1 MVSERFKSDPITL
14 SGSRRVPEDDTIGP
28 ARTPI
33 RSTSYREADSLDRLA
48 SWNASIGPIKS
59 SAWAPFGATMPMR
72 RMRVDL
78 FEIVCNLSRHSRRI
92 AKRDQHALIAAYFHR
107 CQPSE
112 TNASNLRRT
121 AKITAGSAIPKQTL
135 TAPIS
140 AVRMSDFGNDRRK
153 EWTCSQCPPTRC
165 EIGVDTRR
173 DLRRDRE

>member
-72 RMRVDL
+72 RMRLDL

-92 AKRDQHALIAAYFHR
+92 AKRDQHALIAAHFTSVSQAR
-107 CQPSE
+107 LTQQICDGRPKSLQGRPSL
-112 TNASNLRRT
+112 NKL
-121 AKITAGSAIPKQTL
+121 
-135 TAPIS
+135 
-140 AVRMSDFGNDRRK
+140 
-153 EWTCSQCPPTRC
+153 
-165 EIGVDTRR
+165 
-173 DLRRDRE
+173 